1 MYTEKHKRAAGYKIV
16 ISEAKTFSIEEL
28 TTIPFFFLQSKIPMR
43 KENNHKGEEAGLQL
57 I

>member
-16 ISEAKTFSIEEL
+16 ISEAKTFTIEEL
-28 TTIPFFFLQSKIPMR
+28 TTIRFFLQSKIPMR

>member
-28 TTIPFFFLQSKIPMR
+28 TTIPFFFFAKQNPN
-43 KENNHKGEEAGLQL
+43 EKGK
-57 I
+57 